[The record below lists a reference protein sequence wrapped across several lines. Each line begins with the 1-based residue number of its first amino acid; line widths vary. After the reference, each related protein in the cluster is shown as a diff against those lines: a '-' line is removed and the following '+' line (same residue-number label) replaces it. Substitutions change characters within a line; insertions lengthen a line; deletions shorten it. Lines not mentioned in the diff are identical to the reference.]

1 MADCAEKAQHLW
13 RWRIKFMIQFA
24 SFYSMKWRKLS
35 HKTRLITRS
44 FASIHFA
51 FYYQQWRHLKLTLQ
65 RPPQFR
71 RLTTPLSLRRGA
83 GGEALFPSN
92 HPSRSLNQRSI
103 LPPLPCMF
111 AMISASLTRF
121 WSPIIVFFNAEADR
135 AKSRQCWSSSGHFSR
150 AWMKAAT
157 NASPHPMGSTTG
169 WMS

>member
-1 MADCAEKAQHLW
+1 MVICLN
-13 RWRIKFMIQFA
+13 
-24 SFYSMKWRKLS
+24 SFCIVLS
-35 HKTRLITRS
+35 TIL
-44 FASIHFA
+44 
-51 FYYQQWRHLKLTLQ
+51 
-65 RPPQFR
+65 PPQINPP
-71 RLTTPLSLRRGA
+71 TTSTISKTNYSPPSSGSHRSLFVKPAKRGKQRA

-92 HPSRSLNQRSI
+92 HSSRSPNQRSI

-157 NASPHPMGSTTG
+157 KASPHPMGSTTG
-169 WMS
+169 